1 MNESTK
7 SLIRHFLTILGTI
20 VGLVGLNSWVPVL
33 EYLNQSLDA
42 LWASIVTI
50 VGFATTVFGFLKD
63 KDRFNTTVK
72 K

>member
-20 VGLVGLNSWVPVL
+20 VGLVGLNTWVPVL
-33 EYLNQSLDA
+33 EYLNQSLDQ
-42 LWASIVTI
+42 LWAAVVTI
-50 VGFATTVFGFLKD
+50 LGFITTVFGFLKD
-63 KDRFNTTVK
+63 KDRFNTPVK